1 MSVRTYNPG
10 PQAVIRDEN
19 GRVAVGREQG
29 GDLTQEE
36 KDRLRMLNRPD
47 GAGQGANTVY
57 YGGSAGDFQNAVNR
71 NRDVWA
77 ARGRAGYGWD
87 KSGYEEAKAG
97 AAQARTEQLSGL
109 ERMRNLMDTSQSSAA
124 SRDVL
129 AGGQQAAQGA
139 QSLATVAK
147 GGLVGQ
153 RGAMSQAQQTGGMV
167 QQQAAQQA
175 GILRQQEAADATL
188 KYGQAA
194 AAMRSGDA
202 EWNKTAFAEA
212 EGRAGAELQ
221 NMEQNALRERANQD
235 RLESILKAQQA
246 SQQGAVKTRMDMN
259 DEAFAREQ
267 GIYNSQGQAQDA
279 MNAAIGSGVAA
290 AGAAGAAAS
299 SSAEAYDRA
308 NAQNA
313 QSARQQR
320 DDDNYYSDRELKESV
335 QSLSD
340 RIASKTP
347 GYAFN
352 YKPGVDGESP
362 SKRNFGVM
370 AQDLE
375 KTPEGA
381 SVVKEGPQGK
391 MVDTGKLT
399 LLHQAMMHDLNKRLR
414 SLEKKR

>member
-1 MSVRTYNPG
+1 MTVRTTYTPRG
-10 PQAVIRDEN
+10 FIRDEN
-19 GRVAVGREQG
+19 GREVEDRYMS
-29 GDLTQEE
+29 QEE
-36 KDRLRMLNRPD
+36 RDRLKTANRN
-47 GAGQGANTVY
+47 AERASIGQNGNTVY

-71 NRDVWA
+71 NKDVWA
-77 ARGRAGYGWD
+77 ARGRAGYDWD
-87 KSGYEEAKAG
+87 ESGYEEAKAG

-202 EWNKTAFAEA
+202 EWNKAAFAEA

-221 NMEQNALRERANQD
+221 NMEQNAMRERANQD

-246 SQQGAVKTRMDMN
+246 SQQGAVRTRMDLN
-259 DEAFAREQ
+259 DETYAREN
-267 GIYNSQGQAQDA
+267 GVNNSNAAAQNAMNNALMGGVAGAGQAA
-279 MNAAIGSGVAA
+279 
-290 AGAAGAAAS
+290 AAAS
-299 SSAEAYDRA
+299 SSANAYDQ
-308 NAQNA
+308 AQARNA
-313 QSARQQR
+313 QSQRQQR
-320 DDDNYYSDRELKESV
+320 DDDNYYSDRDLKESV

-347 GYAFN
+347 GYSFH
-352 YKPGVDGESP
+352 YKPGVRGEDP
-362 SKRNFGVM
+362 GKKNFGIM